1 MIAGGTDRARREEM
15 PGSKV
20 TSAPR
25 APVPARANTGRWAG
39 LSTWCGVR
47 SEPACRGGGRARDA
61 RSRSIAPR
69 RSSHPPPVARIDP
82 SARQRASAAEELP
95 QKGCRR
101 RRREGGRRRRRAASR
116 AARGRV
122 RGVRGTA
129 CAACAARRAR
139 AAARPAAAA
148 EPREVHSIGQ
158 GARLVDRGLL
168 GAGGVSEW
176 VPPWVLVGSVGDARA
191 YFSPSPPKSCRW
203 RRPQSKGRSCVS
215 GRARRDLRVR
225 GGRGH
230 LSERPGWPRGA
241 PISRGGAPS
250 P

>member
-39 LSTWCGVR
+39 LSTWRGVR

-61 RSRSIAPR
+61 RSRSIR

-82 SARQRASAAEELP
+82 SARQQASAAEGLP
-95 QKGCRR
+95 LPSAARSSSPRQ
-101 RRREGGRRRRRAASR
+101 EGAAMRRRAASR

-129 CAACAARRAR
+129 CTACAARRAR

-148 EPREVHSIGQ
+148 EPRVAVDGPLHRSGRQ
-158 GARLVDRGLL
+158 ARSARPTRPTRSRG
-168 GAGGVSEW
+168 
-176 VPPWVLVGSVGDARA
+176 ARA
-191 YFSPSPPKSCRW
+191 YPP
-203 RRPQSKGRSCVS
+203 RRVHRAPRPLRLPARPGCTRAAARVGR
-215 GRARRDLRVR
+215 RARGARGYRGAR
-225 GGRGH
+225 GG
-230 LSERPGWPRGA
+230 
-241 PISRGGAPS
+241 I
-250 P
+250 

>member
-148 EPREVHSIGQ
+148 EPRV
-158 GARLVDRGLL
+158 AVDGPLHRSGRP
-168 GAGGVSEW
+168 A
-176 VPPWVLVGSVGDARA
+176 
-191 YFSPSPPKSCRW
+191 
-203 RRPQSKGRSCVS
+203 RRPMAARS
-215 GRARRDLRVR
+215 
-225 GGRGH
+225 
-230 LSERPGWPRGA
+230 GWGE
-241 PISRGGAPS
+241 
-250 P
+250 